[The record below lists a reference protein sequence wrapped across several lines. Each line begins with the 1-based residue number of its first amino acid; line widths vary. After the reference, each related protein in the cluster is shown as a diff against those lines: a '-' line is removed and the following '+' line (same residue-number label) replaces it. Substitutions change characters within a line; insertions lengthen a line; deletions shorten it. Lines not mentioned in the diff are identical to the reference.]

1 MGKHRDPERGRIRAA
16 YQRRQKKR
24 PPVAEQEPLPLWPEK
39 VEGGRLVRELERH
52 VQSLRDESAH
62 GNRELFLDDV
72 FLAYLLSFF
81 NPTLR
86 SLRTIEDFSQTRQ
99 AQRHLS
105 TRRICRSTL
114 SDFNKLADPARLEP
128 IVAALRGALSRKS
141 AGQGRS
147 NLHGLVKQVLAVD
160 GTFFAAAADVAW
172 AIGHRNQTA
181 TSRYRARLDVQM
193 NITTWLPEVISVP
206 EPGEGEAQ
214 SAAQF
219 VQPGAIHIY
228 DRGYGSFE
236 LLAAHYEFQEGQWR
250 SRAEFVLRAKGRQLL
265 FAATEDRPLSP
276 EQSQRGIVSDR
287 IGHLT
292 GSQGC
297 DAPPFAVRE
306 IVFVKEDGEAVRL
319 LTNLLEVPAE
329 VVAELYRQRWQI
341 ELFFRWLKCYAHFDH
356 LISHSRSGVLLN
368 FYVVIIG
375 VLLMYLHTG
384 GRPSKYALV
393 LLGMVAHS
401 GASLDSILPILRER
415 ERQCERDRKSAAARR
430 ARKKAAAQ

>member
-1 MGKHRDPERGRIRAA
+1 MGRVTNRGRAKLHAA
-16 YQRRQKKR
+16 LARRRKKGEW
-24 PPVAEQEPLPLWPEK
+24 VAGQEQLPLWPVK
-39 VEGGRLVRELERH
+39 VEGGRLVRELERY
-52 VQSLRDESAH
+52 VQSLRDENTH

-72 FLAYLLSFF
+72 FLAYLLAFF

-105 TRRICRSTL
+105 TPRICKSTL
-114 SDFNKLADPARLEP
+114 SDFNKLADPTRLEP
-128 IVAALRGALSRKS
+128 ILAALRGALSRKQ

-147 NLHGLVKQVLAVD
+147 DLQGLVKQVLAVD

-181 TSRYRARLDVQM
+181 TSHYRARLDVQI

-206 EPGEGEAQ
+206 EPGAGEAA

-236 LLAAHYEFQEGQWR
+236 LLAAHYELTEDRWQP
-250 SRAEFVLRAKGRQLL
+250 RAEFVLRAKSNQLN
-265 FAATEDRPLSP
+265 FAATQELPLSE
-276 EQSQRGIVSDR
+276 EQRQRGIASDR
-287 IGHLT
+287 VGCLT
-292 GSQGC
+292 GSQGYP
-297 DAPPFAVRE
+297 APPFAVRE
-306 IVFVKEDGEAVRL
+306 IVFVAEDGETLRL
-319 LTNLLEVPAE
+319 LTNLLEVPVEA
-329 VVAELYRQRWQI
+329 VMELYRQRWQI

-356 LISHSRSGVLLN
+356 LISHSKSGVLLN
-368 FYVVIIG
+368 FYVVVIG

-384 GRPSKYALV
+384 GRPSKYALA
-393 LLGMVAHS
+393 LLGMVANS
-401 GASLDSILPILRER
+401 GGSLDSILPILRER
-415 ERQCERDRKSAAARR
+415 ERQCERDRKSAALRR
-430 ARKKAAAQ
+430 ARKKAAPQ

>member
-1 MGKHRDPERGRIRAA
+1 MGKHRDQARASLRAA
-16 YQRRQKKR
+16 LRRRKQR
-24 PPVAEQEPLPLWPEK
+24 PLVSEQQPLPLWPEK
-39 VEGGRLVRELERH
+39 VEGGRLVRELERY
-52 VQSLRDESAH
+52 VQSLRAEEAH

-72 FLAYLLSFF
+72 FLAYLLAFF

-105 TRRICRSTL
+105 TRRICKSTL
-114 SDFNKLADPARLEP
+114 SDFNKLADPTRLEP
-128 IVAALRGALSRKS
+128 ILAALRSALRRKN
-141 AGQGRS
+141 AGQGRPD
-147 NLHGLVKQVLAVD
+147 LQGLVKQVLAVD

-181 TSRYRARLDVQM
+181 TSRYRARLDVQL
-193 NITTWLPEVISVP
+193 NISTWLPEVISVP
-206 EPGEGEAQ
+206 EPGEGEAH
-214 SAAQF
+214 SASQF

-236 LLAAHYEFQEGQWR
+236 LLAAHYELQEGDWQP
-250 SRAEFVLRAKGRQLL
+250 RAEFVLRAKSHQLS
-265 FAATEDRPLSP
+265 FTATQERPLSD
-276 EQSQRGIVSDR
+276 EQRQRGMVSDR
-287 IGHLT
+287 VGQLT
-292 GSQGC
+292 GSQGNR
-297 DAPPFAVRE
+297 APPFAVRE
-306 IVFVKEDGEAVRL
+306 ILFVKEDGETVRL
-319 LTNLLEVPAE
+319 LTNLLEVSAE
-329 VVAELYRQRWQI
+329 AVAELYRQRWQI

-368 FYVVIIG
+368 FYVVVIG

-393 LLGMVAHS
+393 LLGMVAQS
-401 GASLDSILPILRER
+401 GGSLDSILPILRER
-415 ERQCERDRKSAAARR
+415 ERQCERDRKSAALRR

>member
-1 MGKHRDPERGRIRAA
+1 MGKRSDRERARIGTA
-16 YQRRQKKR
+16 YRRQKKR
-24 PPVAEQEPLPLWPEK
+24 LPVSEQEPLPLWPEK
-39 VEGGRLVRELERH
+39 VEGGRLVRELERY

-62 GNRELFLDDV
+62 GNRQLFLDDV
-72 FLAYLLSFF
+72 FLAYLLAFF

-114 SDFNKLADPARLEP
+114 SDFNQLADPTRLEP
-128 IVAALRGALSRKS
+128 ILMSLRAALSRKS

-147 NLHGLVKQVLAVD
+147 DLQGLVKQVLAVD
-160 GTFFAAAADVAW
+160 GTFFSAAADVAW

-181 TSRYRARLDVQM
+181 TSRYRARLDAQI
-193 NITTWLPEVISVP
+193 NIATWLPEVISVP
-206 EPGEGEAQ
+206 EPGEGEAK

-228 DRGYGSFE
+228 DRAYGSFE
-236 LLAAHYEFQEGQWR
+236 LLNAHYELRPDRTLEP
-250 SRAEFVLRAKGRQLL
+250 RAEFVLRAKSHQLS
-265 FAATEDRPLSP
+265 FTAIEDHPLSE
-276 EQSQRGIVSDR
+276 EQRRLGIVSDR
-287 IGHLT
+287 IGHLI
-292 GSQGC
+292 GSQGYP
-297 DAPPFAVRE
+297 APSFAVRE

-319 LTNLLEVPAE
+319 LTNLLEVAAE
-329 VVAELYRQRWQI
+329 TVTELYRQRWQI

-368 FYVVIIG
+368 FYVVVIG

-430 ARKKAAAQ
+430 ARKKAASQ